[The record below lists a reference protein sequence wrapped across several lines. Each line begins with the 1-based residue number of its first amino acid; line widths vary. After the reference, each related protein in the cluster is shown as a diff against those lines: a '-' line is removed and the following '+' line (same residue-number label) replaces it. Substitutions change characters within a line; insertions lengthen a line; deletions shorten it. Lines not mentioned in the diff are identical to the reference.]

1 MKNYAFRR
9 LVEREVFVKYGF
21 TVPGGEDF
29 RGVVSL
35 ARDAEE
41 AGWDGIFVPDCIC
54 IDDPLAPN
62 FDPWA
67 ILAAMAVQTERIRL
81 GTMLTPVSRRR
92 PWKLARETMT
102 IDRLSNGRVILAV
115 GLGALDDSGFGKMG
129 EATDRKT
136 RAELM
141 DEGLEI
147 MNGLWSGEPFSF
159 SGKHYKVGEVRFVPT
174 PVQQPRIPVWVVGVW
189 PKAKS
194 MERVLRWDGLL
205 PAMQEENGQYA
216 TPQPGDIRAMRAFL
230 DEHHPAGPPVDII
243 YEGETPGDDPE
254 KAASIV
260 RPYAEAGITWWL
272 DAMWGSPERG
282 DVEAIRRRIKQ
293 GPPRI

>member
-1 MKNYAFRR
+1 M
-9 LVEREVFVKYGF
+9 KYGF
-21 TVPGGEDF
+21 TIPGGDDF

-35 ARDAEE
+35 ASDAEE
-41 AGWDGIFVPDCIC
+41 AGWDGIFLPDCIC
-54 IDDPLAPN
+54 IEDPLAPN

-67 ILAAMAVQTERIRL
+67 ILAAMAVGTERIRL

-115 GLGALDDSGFGKMG
+115 GLGALDDAGFGKVG

-147 MNGLWSGEPFSF
+147 INGLWSGQPFSF
-159 SGKHYKVGEVRFVPT
+159 SGKHYHVDEVRFVPT
-174 PVQQPRIPVWVVGVW
+174 PIQQPRIPVWVVGVW
-189 PKAKS
+189 PKTKS

-205 PAMQEENGQYA
+205 PAMQDEKGQYA
-216 TPQPGDIRAMRAFL
+216 APQPDDIRAMRAFL
-230 DEHHPAGPPVDII
+230 AEHRLGGPPIDIV
-243 YEGETPGDDPE
+243 YEGETPGDNPE

-272 DAMWGSPERG
+272 DAMWGSPERA
-282 DVEAIRRRIKQ
+282 DVEAIRRRIRQ
-293 GPPRI
+293 GPPRIG